1 MRKECLLCLGLLL
14 AFTEVIAQKVSANK
28 KAQQGY
34 EEAIQLYRGK
44 NTGKP

>member
-28 KAQQGY
+28 KHSRAMKRQYSSTG
-34 EEAIQLYRGK
+34 EK